1 LTRRSKHRVG
11 WRRET
16 KKRGRAARKGWE
28 RAVCSVQRLLMLGK
42 EMREHLCQERKD
54 GAAGVRSRM
63 LEVHAAAEHGLVT
76 PFKDH
81 EKG

>member
-1 LTRRSKHRVG
+1 
-11 WRRET
+11 
-16 KKRGRAARKGWE
+16 
-28 RAVCSVQRLLMLGK
+28 VCSVQRLLMLGK